1 MSIILEQW
9 NYLYLPAK
17 TGLSAAPEYIM
28 IGAPNNDKAMQS
40 RQQPL
45 DIPLDCVAGQGAI
58 WGSRLFVSPDFVE
71 GDLHN
76 LWYVYNAF
84 MKMDINWHNLD

>member
-17 TGLSAAPEYIM
+17 NGPLCSSRIHYDRDR
-28 IGAPNNDKAMQS
+28 NNDKAMQS

-45 DIPLDCVAGQGAI
+45 DIPQDCVAGHGAI
-58 WGSRLFVSPDFVE
+58 SGPRLFVSPDFVE

-76 LWYVYNAF
+76 L
-84 MKMDINWHNLD
+84 